1 MRVRRCELEE
11 GFLDSALNSGAKL
24 LTDSSLV
31 LELLKF
37 SRSGA
42 SERHQRWKK
51 KGGKRERDGGRE
63 GENEAVCACRSGV
76 LRLLGLL
83 I

>member
-51 KGGKRERDGGRE
+51 REGKEREMEEGRE
-63 GENEAVCACRSGV
+63 KMRQFV
-76 LRLLGLL
+76 LVGLEFCGCWDC
-83 I
+83 